1 MCKMIHN
8 TEFEILNQFLGDY
21 NKEIYGRELVGKVPI
36 SQKGIAIALDNL
48 EKEGILIS
56 EKRGNMKFFRL
67 NIKYAFIKDKLLI
80 MEIKRKILFF
90 EKQKVIANL
99 FKTDNRIVGLF
110 GSYAIGSQKK
120 DSDVDIFI
128 IGDKKEQEKN
138 KDYAA
143 LGKVYDLNISIKYF
157 TLDEFKDL
165 LIRKNTLLREIVEK
179 HIMFFNAE
187 QFIDLIWRNYYGFD

>member
-1 MCKMIHN
+1 MIHN

-21 NKEIYGRELVGKVPI
+21 NKEIYGRELVNKVSM

-67 NIKYAFIKDKLLI
+67 NIKNAYIKDKLL
-80 MEIKRKILFF
+80 MTEIKRKILFF

-110 GSYAIGSQKK
+110 GSYATGTQKK

-128 IGDKKEQEKN
+128 IGDKKEEEKN

-143 LGKVYDLNISIKYF
+143 LGKVYDFNISIKYF
-157 TLDEFKDL
+157 TLNEFRDL
-165 LIRKNTLLREIVEK
+165 LMQKNTLLREIVEK
-179 HIMFFNAE
+179 HILFFNAE